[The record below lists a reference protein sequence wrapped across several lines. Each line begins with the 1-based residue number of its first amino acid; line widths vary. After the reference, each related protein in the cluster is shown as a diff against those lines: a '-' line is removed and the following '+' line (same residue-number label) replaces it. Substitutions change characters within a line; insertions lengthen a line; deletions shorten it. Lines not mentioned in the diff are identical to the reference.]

1 MATAISRRKAG
12 ALLGAAALAAFA
24 PAALAR
30 GSSMM
35 RFAYVGCRT
44 SRERNAQGRGIQV
57 YRITPEG
64 RWQPHQL
71 VEDLVNPSYL
81 AFDRSRRFL
90 HAVHG
95 DATDVSSFAVDGD
108 GRLRFLG
115 RVPTGGRNPVHL
127 MPDPTNRF
135 MIIANHVVS
144 GDLKSGIASL
154 PIGADGRLQP
164 PVDVVPFSGT
174 VGPHRVEQPFPKP
187 HQVEFDRSG
196 RFIAVPD
203 KGCDRVVVYHLQPD
217 GRLAEVEGAAAPA
230 RESAGPRH
238 IAFHPE
244 NRLAYVVNELDSTI
258 QACRF
263 DPGSGKLTPFQLVS
277 SLPDD
282 FTGNSRAAEIAVSSD
297 GGHVYA
303 SNRGS
308 DTVGAFA
315 VAPDGR
321 LSPLGWCGA
330 GGRTPR
336 FFALAPDDKAIFVAD
351 EESHRIVRF
360 DRGSGVPAHPLT
372 VAETGS
378 PTCILFA

>member
-1 MATAISRRKAG
+1 MATGISRRQ
-12 ALLGAAALAAFA
+12 ALLGVAALPLLAPAAFA
-24 PAALAR
+24 R
-30 GSSMM
+30 EMRM
-35 RFAYVGCRT
+35 TRFAYVGCRT

-57 YRITPEG
+57 YRIEADG
-64 RWQPHQL
+64 RWQPHQR
-71 VEDLVNPSYL
+71 VDDLVNPSYL

-95 DATDVSSFAVDGD
+95 DSTEVSSFAIEAD
-108 GRLRFLG
+108 GRLRLLG
-115 RVPTGGRNPVHL
+115 QVPSGGRNPVHL

-135 MIIANHVVS
+135 MIVANHIATDEV
-144 GDLKSGIASL
+144 KSGIASL

-164 PVDVVPFSGT
+164 PVDRVAFTGRI
-174 VGPHRVEQPFPKP
+174 GPHRVEQPFPKP

-203 KGCDRVVVYHLQPD
+203 KGCDRVAVYRIDTNGKLS
-217 GRLAEVEGAAAPA
+217 EVEGAAAAA
-230 RESAGPRH
+230 REGAGPRH
-238 IAFHPE
+238 IAFHPD

-263 DPGSGKLTPFQLVS
+263 DPASGKLTPFQLVS
-277 SLPDD
+277 ALPDE
-282 FTGNSRAAEIAVSSD
+282 FTGNSRAAEIAVSAD
-297 GGHVYA
+297 GHHVYA

-308 DTVGAFA
+308 DTIAAFA
-315 VAPDGR
+315 VHRTGR
-321 LSPLGWCGA
+321 LAPLGWTSA

-336 FFALAPDDKAIFVAD
+336 FFSLAPDQRSVFAAD
-351 EESHRIVRF
+351 EESHLIVNLPRRAGGMLA
-360 DRGSGVPAHPLT
+360 DPRP